1 MVSSK
6 DVAKK
11 AGVSQPTVS
20 RVLNNPDSVKA
31 EKREKVLRAMEEL
44 GYYPNLIARSL
55 VTNTTKTIAL
65 ISGTLKNDFFV
76 ETTDSIIH
84 TANQRGYKTIVYFED
99 ENGDHVEDYWDSIM
113 GYKVDGILLSLIRMD
128 DPVLKKIE
136 NARIPSVFFNR
147 KPQHNNHYVV
157 LDNVLAARLLTKH
170 LLELGHRKI
179 AYLSGKTDYSTFYER
194 KLGFETTM
202 QEAQVQLIPELVHYI
217 DITNDDIERVV
228 LSLLG
233 GKERP
238 TAIICVTDAMA
249 LTCMNV
255 ILSAGLR
262 IPEDISIAG
271 MDDTHI
277 ASHQAIQL
285 TTIGHHKF
293 EMGKIATENLIELIE
308 GANDTGSLRQVILKP
323 ELIVRKTT
331 AERSPRG

>member
-20 RVLNNPDSVKA
+20 RVLNNPDSVKP
-31 EKREKVLRAMEEL
+31 EKRDKVLRAMEEL

-55 VTNTTKTIAL
+55 VTNTTRTIAL

-84 TANQRGYKTIVYFED
+84 TAKQKGYKTIVYFED
-99 ENGDHVEDYWDSIM
+99 ENGDDIPDYWDSIM
-113 GYKVDGILLSLIRMD
+113 GYKVDGILLSQIRMD

-136 NARIPSVFFNR
+136 SSRIPCVFFNR
-147 KPQHNNHYVV
+147 KPRNDSHYVV
-157 LDNVLAARLLTKH
+157 LDNVLAAHLLTRH
-170 LLELGHRKI
+170 LLDLGHRKI
-179 AYLSGKTDYSTFYER
+179 AYISGKTEYSTFYDR
-194 KLGFETTM
+194 KLGFEFAM
-202 QEAQVQLIPELVHYI
+202 KEAQVRLIPELIYYI
-217 DITNDDIERVV
+217 NITDEEIERVV
-228 LSLLG
+228 LGLLG
-233 GKERP
+233 RKERP

-249 LTCMNV
+249 LTCMNIV
-255 ILSAGLR
+255 LAKGLR

-277 ASHQAIQL
+277 ASHQTIQL
-285 TTIGHHKF
+285 TTVGHHKF
-293 EMGKIATENLIELIE
+293 EIGKIAAENLIELIE
-308 GANDTGSLRQVILKP
+308 GTNDTGALRQVTLKP

-331 AERSPRG
+331 AEVGE